1 MKRIKRGDVFSFE
14 VEKLGFGFCQVIECN
29 IIQYINVFEN
39 ILPHSD
45 PKGLGEL
52 GRRVLIGWTSDAR
65 IYHGYWKFQFNA
77 PVPEGMIYHKF
88 IENINGLKYLT
99 DYNGKII
106 HLANQYDLEKY
117 DLNFSYSPITYE
129 KALAAL
135 HSGEWEERFDRI
147 MVANIEAA
155 SRSNPTEWLR
165 NAPRH

>member
-1 MKRIKRGDVFSFE
+1 
-14 VEKLGFGFCQVIECN
+14 
-29 IIQYINVFEN
+29 
-39 ILPHSD
+39 
-45 PKGLGEL
+45 
-52 GRRVLIGWTSDAR
+52 
-65 IYHGYWKFQFNA
+65 
-77 PVPEGMIYHKF
+77 MIYHKF

-106 HLANQYDLEKY
+106 HLAKQYDLEKY